1 MYCVF
6 SIGRSLENNE
16 QILKEKSMNKKSH
29 SEILKELMEA
39 KNIKAAQLARM
50 ADLPPTT
57 IYSMLKRN
65 NRNTEPETLAKISKA
80 LNIPISFWNTFL
92 ENDQIDDEKQII
104 LASNFYDM
112 LSYKGLSIEYVC
124 HILQAFGFIYTSETL
139 RSCIDEQISV
149 PHPVVV
155 LINKILMQ
163 PQVLTF
169 EDYIF
174 IQKFNSFSERSKD
187 VINEMMAALYKA
199 EAYED
204 QELNDCID
212 KIKSQREIE

>member
-1 MYCVF
+1 M
-6 SIGRSLENNE
+6 
-16 QILKEKSMNKKSH
+16 
-29 SEILKELMEA
+29 
-39 KNIKAAQLARM
+39 
-50 ADLPPTT
+50 
-57 IYSMLKRN
+57 
-65 NRNTEPETLAKISKA
+65 
-80 LNIPISFWNTFL
+80 
-92 ENDQIDDEKQII
+92 
-104 LASNFYDM
+104 
-112 LSYKGLSIEYVC
+112 
-124 HILQAFGFIYTSETL
+124 
-139 RSCIDEQISV
+139 

>member
-1 MYCVF
+1 
-6 SIGRSLENNE
+6 
-16 QILKEKSMNKKSH
+16 
-29 SEILKELMEA
+29 
-39 KNIKAAQLARM
+39 
-50 ADLPPTT
+50 
-57 IYSMLKRN
+57 MLKRN

-104 LASNFYDM
+104 SASNFYNM

-149 PHPVVV
+149 PHAVVV

-187 VINEMMAALYKA
+187 VINEMMTALYKA

>member
-1 MYCVF
+1 MV
-6 SIGRSLENNE
+6 E
-16 QILKEKSMNKKSH
+16 KKSH
-29 SEILKELMEA
+29 SEILKELMKA
-39 KNIKAAQLARM
+39 KNIKAAQLARI

-104 LASNFYDM
+104 SASNFYDI
-112 LSYKGLSIEYVC
+112 LSYNGLSIEYVC
-124 HILQAFGFIYTSETL
+124 HVLQSFGFIYTSETL
-139 RSCIDEQISV
+139 RSCIDEQIPV

-187 VINEMMAALYKA
+187 VINEMMTALYKA